1 MSNHDK
7 QEEEEEEAEVEV
19 EEEDEDEDEDEEEE
33 EEGALTLDE
42 RVERRAFH
50 CTGTHDINLI
60 HTFGLTRDKSR
71 GGRLGHGIY
80 VARCPS
86 KANKC
91 VLCVFALCVCSVWLW
106 EHVCTNLCV
115 CATIATCGCQNARH
129 MSLPPLI
136 RTLTPPIFFLP
147 CTPLPLTTA
156 TTTTTTTTTITN
168 TCPPPAH
175 HQLLPL

>member
-91 VLCVFALCVCSVWLW
+91 VLCVFALCVCSVCL
-106 EHVCTNLCV
+106 LCV
-115 CATIATCGCQNARH
+115 FALCGCGNTCAQTCVFVLQLPLVAVKMHATCR
-129 MSLPPLI
+129 SLL
-136 RTLTPPIFFLP
+136 
-147 CTPLPLTTA
+147 
-156 TTTTTTTTTITN
+156 
-168 TCPPPAH
+168 
-175 HQLLPL
+175 